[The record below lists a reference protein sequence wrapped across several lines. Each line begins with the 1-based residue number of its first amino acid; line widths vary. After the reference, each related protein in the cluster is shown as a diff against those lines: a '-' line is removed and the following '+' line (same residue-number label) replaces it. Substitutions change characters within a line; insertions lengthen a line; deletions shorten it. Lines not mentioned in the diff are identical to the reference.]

1 MEPLSLD
8 QLLSPVPPN
17 LLNQKITS
25 DIHLDKIAQSLGNWK
40 AAIAYLG
47 LSEADEEAIEEENA
61 KVDARRLVLC
71 LVIVTSFQDPRP
83 ASCTSQFSDSAGLCV
98 PFLFFSS
105 YYLTVQPA

>member
-17 LLNQKITS
+17 VLSQKITS

-71 LVIVTSFQDPRP
+71 LVLIRGANCNLVPRLSPSLLYVPILRFSRP
-83 ASCTSQFSDSAGLCV
+83 ACPL
-98 PFLFFSS
+98 FLFFS
-105 YYLTVQPA
+105 QHD